1 MSNKKNKTQQKA
13 ANSTTEDKEKKAT
26 VTVEVKKE
34 EKKNPKPGK
43 TEKKVDPT
51 PPPVETEDPSVE
63 TTTVEEIKKEA
74 ETTIP
79 TKTDL
84 SKIKLQSSQYLSGDG
99 YARLL
104 DVAQR
109 RIASMKSDEPATI
122 KMEQLFDYNLAWAMT
137 KATIQAR
144 EEKLTLGIAVPNDDV
159 IVQDVIDTFNNL
171 GVALSPHVSED
182 GRQMKLEFKDIDPQ
196 TVKDAKE
203 EIKQE
208 KVVTPPE
215 LDPTKWT
222 SDADAK
228 KALSWI
234 LTRSNTPFPNRFNE
248 CLMKVKQYRQNQESD
263 PKKKETWDQIGLGAL
278 FEDAVALLGNKS
290 TALVRGLCQGS
301 VASLIA
307 DHNPIF
313 SHCTIKYNLP
323 VLSDKEVADLLKSFI
338 KVRQEDSSQPI
349 DESPAVKNGI
359 LEPTREFFL
368 QVPLNAENPVVDYES
383 NGAEVALAK
392 KIMNKFK
399 EAYKSEFSLA
409 DPKFHIKVT
418 NKMIDIR
425 NLYVDANA
433 AYAEYT
439 EDEYPKTIA
448 ATVEKPE

>member
-1 MSNKKNKTQQKA
+1 MSKKNKTQQKA
-13 ANSTTEDKEKKAT
+13 TASTTEDKEKKAT

-79 TKTDL
+79 AKTDL

-203 EIKQE
+203 ETNKISSPYTRKP
-208 KVVTPPE
+208 KKHNNAYYIGIYVVIF
-215 LDPTKWT
+215 L
-222 SDADAK
+222 
-228 KALSWI
+228 LVI
-234 LTRSNTPFPNRFNE
+234 LAIVWS
-248 CLMKVKQYRQNQESD
+248 VKQITIDNHTTSE
-263 PKKKETWDQIGLGAL
+263 IGY
-278 FEDAVALLGNKS
+278 
-290 TALVRGLCQGS
+290 VR
-301 VASLIA
+301 
-307 DHNPIF
+307 F
-313 SHCTIKYNLP
+313 
-323 VLSDKEVADLLKSFI
+323 
-338 KVRQEDSSQPI
+338 
-349 DESPAVKNGI
+349 
-359 LEPTREFFL
+359 
-368 QVPLNAENPVVDYES
+368 
-383 NGAEVALAK
+383 
-392 KIMNKFK
+392 
-399 EAYKSEFSLA
+399 
-409 DPKFHIKVT
+409 
-418 NKMIDIR
+418 
-425 NLYVDANA
+425 
-433 AYAEYT
+433 
-439 EDEYPKTIA
+439 
-448 ATVEKPE
+448 